1 MLIKHSADCPE
12 IIANDGCHLR
22 ELLHP
27 KNDPVELPYSLAIA
41 HVDVGSSSYVHFLE
55 QDEVYY
61 IIEGRGRVF
70 VGGDS
75 AEVAAGDAV
84 LIPGGKA
91 QWIRNTGE
99 QPLLFAAVVSP
110 PWREEDD
117 TRLDGPEED

>member
-12 IIANDGCHLR
+12 IIANDGCRLR

-27 KNDPVELPYSLAIA
+27 KNDPVGLPYSLAIA
-41 HVDVGSSSYVHFLE
+41 RVDPGASSYAHYLE

-61 IIEGRGRVF
+61 VIAGCGRVF
-70 VGGDS
+70 VGGE
-75 AEVAAGDAV
+75 AEDVGAGDAV

-91 QWIRNTGE
+91 QWIENTGE

-110 PWREEDD
+110 PWREQDD
-117 TRLDGPEED
+117 TRLEPAGET